1 MGLAPVEEPSTF
13 ENQEVEVEEDMDGYA
28 VEEPEIDEIDDE
40 AVFNALDM
48 FDLDDGDDVVD
59 VENDLGV
66 DIADLDDENL

>member
-1 MGLAPVEEPSTF
+1 MEEPSTF

-59 VENDLGV
+59 VETTWARHCGFG
-66 DIADLDDENL
+66 

>member
-1 MGLAPVEEPSTF
+1 
-13 ENQEVEVEEDMDGYA
+13 MDGYA